1 MASIASVPDLRRRLA
16 CPVLVHGDAGYDRA
30 RTLWNTDIDRLPLA
44 IVQPTG
50 AEEVSVAVRWA
61 ADHGVGVT
69 VRGGGH
75 NLAGTS
81 VRDGALMIDLT
92 GLDSAIYDHE
102 AGLVTVGGGIRLG
115 GLDRANAAQGVTIPA
130 GTVSHT
136 GVGGLT
142 LGGGNGYLSRLHGL
156 TVDHLVSVQLVTA
169 DGRILTVSDDEHP
182 DLFWALRGAGHNYGI
197 AVSFTFRYLP
207 KLFTANVR
215 HEFYAADDR
224 EAVLSFFRD
233 WAYDQAPDDVTTY
246 ARLVEV
252 PPYWTS
258 FAPEMRGTSVV
269 SIATIHWGE
278 AEDEDRAVSPMFS
291 QAAPI
296 WQRRYRTPHLE
307 LQHACDDDFRHGL
320 KHYWRAGNFV
330 DFPDSAV
337 QTAIDFAD
345 RYPGRP
351 LQASSTIAPHFTCP
365 FQFFPRGG
373 ATGRVA
379 PDATA
384 VGERN
389 SSKWVSTLGGE
400 WEFDDERD
408 AIVEWTRDFDD
419 AMNQYKDG
427 AYVNF
432 LSEASAPSAARWLY
446 GDKYDRLV
454 AVKREYDPTNMFTSG
469 LVDLLAEEDAA

>member
-1 MASIASVPDLRRRLA
+1 MSTASVTHLRMRLS
-16 CPVLVHGDAGYDRA
+16 CPVLVQGDPGYDRA
-30 RTLWNTDIDRLPLA
+30 RTLWNTDIDRHPFA
-44 IVQPTG
+44 VVQPDD
-50 AEEVSVAVRWA
+50 AEQVAVAVRWA
-61 ADHGVGVT
+61 ADAGIGVT

-81 VRDGALMIDLT
+81 VRDGALMIDLRS
-92 GLDSAIYDHE
+92 LASATYDHE
-102 AGLVTVGGGIRLG
+102 AGQVTVGGGILLG
-115 GLDRANAAQGVTIPA
+115 GLDRANAAQGVTLPA

-142 LGGGNGYLSRLHGL
+142 LGGGNGYLSRLYGL
-156 TVDHLVSVQLVTA
+156 TVDHLVSVTLVTA
-169 DGRILTVSDDEHP
+169 DGRILCVSEDEHP

-197 AVSFTFRYLP
+197 AVAFTFRYIP
-207 KLFTANVR
+207 RLFTANVR
-215 HEFYAADDR
+215 HEFYATDDR
-224 EAVLSFFRD
+224 EKVLAFYRD
-233 WAYDQAPDDVTTY
+233 WAYDQAPDEVATY

-258 FAPEMRGTSVV
+258 FEPSARGTQVL
-269 SIATIHWGE
+269 SIATIHWGD
-278 AEDEDRAVSPMFS
+278 AEEEDAAVSPMFA
-291 QAAPI
+291 QARPI

-307 LQHACDDDFRHGL
+307 LQHACDDDFRHGV
-320 KHYWRAGNFV
+320 KHYWRAGNLV
-330 DFPDSAV
+330 DFPDAAI
-337 QTAIDFAD
+337 QTAIDYSD

-379 PDATA
+379 PEATA

-389 SSKWVSTLGGE
+389 TSKWVSTLGGE
-400 WEFDDERD
+400 WEFGDERE
-408 AIVEWTRDFDD
+408 AIVEWTRAFDE
-419 AMNQYKDG
+419 AMNPYKDG

-446 GDKYDRLV
+446 GDKYERLV
-454 AVKREYDPTNMFTSG
+454 AVKREYDPTNMFSSG
-469 LVDLLAEEDAA
+469 LVDLLAEEEAA